1 MLQKE
6 SFKVVGLDCQEEVG
20 LLQKVLLEK
29 SGIFNLHFEVLK
41 AKMTVEYENETISAE
56 QIIKSVEVETG
67 MHVTLWKE
75 RHLIEPKGM
84 IKKHGRL
91 LMTILSGIS
100 IGVGGALEYSGRLD
114 LARCLYLVS
123 IMTAGSF
130 IAVKAFFSLRKLR
143 ADMHVLMVIA
153 VIGALI
159 IDQWMEAAA
168 VTFLFSLSVFLE
180 HMTLN
185 KARKEITALMK
196 LSPSYANVLEQGS
209 YEKKDVYKVKVG
221 DLILVKPGEN
231 VPVDAVIIQGGSFF
245 DQSPITG
252 ESLPVF
258 KTVGDTVFAG
268 TFNQESSI
276 ECRVTAKSQDTVL
289 AKMMRLI
296 EESQGKRSSSE
307 KWIEI
312 FASIYT
318 PCVIALAMVVGL
330 IVPIF
335 LGHWFMWI
343 YRGLVV
349 LVIACPCA
357 LIISTPVTIIAG
369 LTAAA
374 KFGILIKGGIF
385 LELPRKLQAIAFD
398 KTGTLTFGRP
408 SIQKII
414 SLANY
419 DEKGLLNIAAALES
433 ASTHPL
439 AIAILDRAKKEGVLI
454 QHAQDVKILPGKG
467 VEGLIKGEKFW
478 VGSHRL
484 MHEKKLETPNMHA
497 IALQLEDAG
506 HSVVAVGDE
515 KQIYGLLSIADTPRI
530 HLQDV
535 MEQLKKAGI
544 KKTIML
550 TGDNTACAA
559 AIAQVSGVDEFFSEM
574 LPQNKVEAIEELK
587 AKYHYVAMVGDGVND
602 ASAMVVASV
611 GIAMG
616 TVGTDTAIETA
627 DITLMTDDLTKLPWL
642 IRHSKKVMQLIWQ
655 NVIFALLV
663 KAVFLFFAILGEA
676 SLWMAIASDTGAS
689 FIVIFNGLR
698 LLKR

>member
-20 LLQKVLLEK
+20 LLEKVLLEK

-41 AKMTVEYENETISAE
+41 AKMTVEYEDETISAE
-56 QIIKSVEVETG
+56 QIIKSVEDETG
-67 MHVTLWKE
+67 MHVKLWKE
-75 RHLIEPKGM
+75 RHLIEPKGFF
-84 IKKHGRL
+84 KKHGRL
-91 LMTILSGIS
+91 LMTILSGMS
-100 IGVGGALEYSGRLD
+100 IGIGGGLEYSGQLD

-123 IMTAGSF
+123 IITAGSF
-130 IAVKAFFSLRKLR
+130 IAVKALFSLRKLR

-196 LSPSYANVLEQGS
+196 LSPSYANILEKGS
-209 YEKKDVYKVKVG
+209 YEQKDVYKVKIG

-268 TFNQESSI
+268 TFNQESSV
-276 ECRVTAKSQDTVL
+276 ECRVTTKSQDTVL

-312 FASIYT
+312 FATIYT
-318 PCVIALAMVVGL
+318 PCVIALAMVVAL

-335 LGHWFMWI
+335 LGHWSMWI

-357 LIISTPVTIIAG
+357 LVISTPVTIIAG

-414 SLANY
+414 PLAKH
-419 DEKGLLNIAAALES
+419 DEKGLLAIAAALES
-433 ASTHPL
+433 ASAHPL
-439 AIAILDRAKKEGVLI
+439 AIAILDRAKKEEVLFEY
-454 QHAQDVKILPGKG
+454 AQDVKILPGKG

-484 MHEKKLETPNMHA
+484 MHEKKLETPNIHT
-497 IALQLEDAG
+497 IAAELEDAG

-530 HLQDV
+530 HLQEV
-535 MEQLKKAGI
+535 MQQLKQAGV

-587 AKYHYVAMVGDGVND
+587 AKYRYVAMVGDGVND

-642 IRHSKKVMQLIWQ
+642 ISHSKKVMQLIWQ

-663 KAVFLFFAILGEA
+663 KAVFLVFAILGEA

>member
-1 MLQKE
+1 MFQKE

-29 SGIFNLHFEVLK
+29 SGIFNLSFEVLK

-91 LMTILSGIS
+91 LMTILSGIG
-100 IGVGGALEYSGRLD
+100 IGIGAGLEYSGRLD
-114 LARCLYLVS
+114 LARWLYLIS
-123 IMTAGSF
+123 IMTAGGF

-209 YEKKDVYKVKVG
+209 YEKKDVYKVKIG

-296 EESQGKRSSSE
+296 EESQGKRSTSE

-414 SLANY
+414 PLAKY
-419 DEKGLLNIAAALES
+419 DEKGLLAIAAALES

-439 AIAILDRAKKEGVLI
+439 AIAILDRAKKEEVLI
-454 QHAQDVKILPGKG
+454 QHGQDVKILPGKG

-497 IALQLEDAG
+497 IAMQLEDAG

-530 HLQDV
+530 HLQEV
-535 MEQLKKAGI
+535 MQELKEVGV

-642 IRHSKKVMQLIWQ
+642 IRHSKKVIQLIWQ

-663 KAVFLFFAILGEA
+663 KAVFLVFAILGEA